1 MIGLD
6 KILFPFFLTGRN
18 GVACGGVGSCNGVS
32 LGGVGI
38 NNGSSSSSSS
48 SGTSTGGGSGVG
60 RTADPMGVAKAGRLG
75 RFLFFRLGFGRTRT

>member
-6 KILFPFFLTGRN
+6 KILFAFFLTGRN

-32 LGGVGI
+32 VGGVGI

-48 SGTSTGGGSGVG
+48 SSGTSTGGGGG
-60 RTADPMGVAKAGRLG
+60 RTADPMGVAKAGRFG